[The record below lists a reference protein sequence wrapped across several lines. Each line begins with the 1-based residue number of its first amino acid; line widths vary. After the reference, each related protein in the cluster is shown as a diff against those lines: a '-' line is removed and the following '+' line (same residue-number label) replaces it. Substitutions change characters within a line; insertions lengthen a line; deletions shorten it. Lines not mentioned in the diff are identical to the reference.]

1 MACPKWTLSKNQPAD
16 LELALHSI
24 DVVIGNENYFG
35 KFIEIGGKEVVTYMD
50 ILKETA
56 FEMNKKRWIFSTF
69 FHWECLSYGLVY
81 SAAQALILFL
91 H

>member
-1 MACPKWTLSKNQPAD
+1 MACPKWTLKNQPAD

-35 KFIEIGGKEVVTYMD
+35 KIYRNRGKEVVTYMD

-56 FEMNKKRWIFSTF
+56 FEMNKKDGFSQFLFSLGMSKLWYWFIQWIKHHF
-69 FHWECLSYGLVY
+69 
-81 SAAQALILFL
+81 FL